1 MVEKIF
7 LSSEERPFHG
17 SLFSHFLTRSGRFI
31 TVLSGWGKILKN
43 KKDWLSMHSTSPV
56 PNGFSVIKVGRTEL
70 IIKDLYRD
78 RLMGRKI
85 HNPEALFRQH
95 KDKARFME
103 GRGFL
108 VSLPMDERGSERMV
122 IRHYEHGGI
131 FRALTTD
138 LFLGGS
144 RPFHELFITE
154 MARKAGLPTM
164 EVLVAVKRWV
174 FRPFYKGDL
183 VSKEIPN
190 STDLIQYVTRL
201 RKAQG
206 LKQLS
211 KKRELIRQAGSL
223 VRKMHEV
230 GIYHSDLHLK
240 NFIVQVKKETL
251 GSLHVIDFDRATII
265 HPLKSDKWFGNL
277 LRLDRSVEKWAA
289 KGLWITRTDRLRFLK
304 SYLGG
309 EEKRKASVRKY
320 LKGYPLRRMRYRLGW
335 AIERLLY
342 G

>member
-1 MVEKIF
+1 M
-7 LSSEERPFHG
+7 
-17 SLFSHFLTRSGRFI
+17 
-31 TVLSGWGKILKN
+31 
-43 KKDWLSMHSTSPV
+43 DSTSPV
-56 PNGFSVIKVGRTEL
+56 PNGFSVIKVGRAEL
-70 IIKDLYRD
+70 VIKDLYRD

-85 HNPEALFRQH
+85 HDPEALFRQH

-108 VSLPMDERGSERMV
+108 VSLPMDEKGSERMV

-131 FRALTTD
+131 FRALTGD

-144 RPFHELFITE
+144 RPFHELLITE
-154 MARKAGLPTM
+154 MARKAGVPTM

-174 FRPFYKGDL
+174 FWPFYKGHL

-190 STDLIQYVTRL
+190 STDLIQYLARL
-201 RKAQG
+201 RKARD
-206 LKQLS
+206 LNQLAR
-211 KKRELIRQAGSL
+211 KRELICQAGSL

-230 GIYHSDLHLK
+230 GIYHSDLQLK
-240 NFIVQVKKETL
+240 NLIVEVKEGRL
-251 GSLHVIDFDRATII
+251 GSLHIIDFDRAAII
-265 HPLKSDKWFGNL
+265 HPLKSGKWFGNL

-289 KGLWITRTDRLRFLK
+289 RGLWITRTDRLRFLK

-309 EEKRKASVRKY
+309 DEKRKASVRKY
-320 LKGYPLRRMRYRLGW
+320 LKGYPLYKVRYKLGW

>member
-1 MVEKIF
+1 M
-7 LSSEERPFHG
+7 
-17 SLFSHFLTRSGRFI
+17 
-31 TVLSGWGKILKN
+31 N
-43 KKDWLSMHSTSPV
+43 STFTLPD
-56 PNGFSVIKVGRTEL
+56 GFSLMKVGRAEL
-70 IIKDLYRD
+70 VIKDLHKD

-95 KDKARFME
+95 GDKARFME

-108 VSLPMDERGSERMV
+108 ISLPMYEKGSERMV

-131 FRALTTD
+131 FRALTSD

-144 RPFHELFITE
+144 RPFRELSITE

-164 EVLVAVKRWV
+164 EVLVAVKRPV
-174 FRPFYKGDL
+174 FWPFYKGDL
-183 VSKEIPN
+183 VSREIPN
-190 STDLIQYVTRL
+190 STDLIQYLARL
-201 RKAQG
+201 RKARG

-211 KKRELIRQAGSL
+211 KKRELIRQAGRL

-240 NFIVQVKKETL
+240 NFVVEVKEGTL
-251 GSLHVIDFDRATII
+251 GSLHIIDFDRATII

-289 KGLWITRTDRLRFLK
+289 KGLPITRTDRLRFLK

-309 EEKRKASVRKY
+309 EEERKASVRKY
-320 LKGYPLRRMRYRLGW
+320 LKGYLLRRMRYRLGW

>member
-1 MVEKIF
+1 M
-7 LSSEERPFHG
+7 
-17 SLFSHFLTRSGRFI
+17 
-31 TVLSGWGKILKN
+31 
-43 KKDWLSMHSTSPV
+43 DSTSAV
-56 PNGFSVIKVGRTEL
+56 PNGFSLIKVGRAEL
-70 IIKDLYRD
+70 VIKDLYKD

-108 VSLPMDERGSERMV
+108 VSLPMDEKGSERMV

-131 FRALTTD
+131 FRTLTSD

-154 MARKAGLPTM
+154 MARKAGLPTI

-174 FRPFYKGDL
+174 FWPFYKGDL

-190 STDLIQYVTRL
+190 STDLIQYLARL
-201 RKAQG
+201 PKARG

-223 VRKMHEV
+223 VRKMHEM

-240 NFIVQVKKETL
+240 NFIVEVKEGTL
-251 GSLHVIDFDRATII
+251 GSLHIIDFDRATLI
-265 HPLKSDKWFGNL
+265 HPLKSDKWLGNL

-289 KGLWITRTDRLRFLK
+289 KGLPITRTDRLRFLK

-309 EEKRKASVRKY
+309 EEKGKASVRKY
-320 LKGYPLRRMRYRLGW
+320 LKGYPLRRMRYKLGW

>member
-1 MVEKIF
+1 M
-7 LSSEERPFHG
+7 
-17 SLFSHFLTRSGRFI
+17 
-31 TVLSGWGKILKN
+31 N
-43 KKDWLSMHSTSPV
+43 STSTLPD
-56 PNGFSVIKVGRTEL
+56 GFSVIKVGRTEL

-108 VSLPMDERGSERMV
+108 LSLPVDEKGSERMV

-131 FRALTTD
+131 LRTLTSD

-154 MARKAGLPTM
+154 MARKAGLPTI

-174 FRPFYKGDL
+174 FWPFYKGDL
-183 VSKEIPN
+183 ISKEIPN
-190 STDLIQYVTRL
+190 ATDLIHYLARL
-201 RKAQG
+201 RKDRSRE
-206 LKQLS
+206 QLS
-211 KKRELIRQAGSL
+211 KKRELIRQAGRL

-240 NFIVQVKKETL
+240 NLIVEVKEGTL
-251 GSLHVIDFDRATII
+251 RSLHVIDFDRAAIT
-265 HPLKSDKWFGNL
+265 HPLESDKWFCNL
-277 LRLDRSVEKWAA
+277 LRLDRSAQKWAA

-309 EEKRKASVRKY
+309 EEERKASVRKF
-320 LKGYPLRRMRYRLGW
+320 LKGHPLRRMRYRLGW